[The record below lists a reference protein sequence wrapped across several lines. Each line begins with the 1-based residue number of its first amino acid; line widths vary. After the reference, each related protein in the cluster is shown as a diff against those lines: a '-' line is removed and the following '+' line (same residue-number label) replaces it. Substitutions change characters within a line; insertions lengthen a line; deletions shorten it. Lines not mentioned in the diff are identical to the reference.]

1 MPNEFDTNKNQLDL
15 FSYAESKQN
24 QQDKRQKL
32 ASSGFTATVWTL
44 SGVVL
49 AACSLFEDDEGL
61 GGESVSVLASPVHN
75 ARLYF
80 DINGDGVVDEEDVRI
95 QNEQHPGGFI
105 TNRDGLATGI
115 PLELHGRPYIADL
128 NGARDAITGQ
138 ILEGQYPSLQD
149 EDGNHLVASP
159 ITALIAEAMADQN
172 QPGTVQD
179 VIAAFTPSGVD
190 ATELLEEIRTPIS
203 YFLGGSQ
210 RVIAL
215 SKYLADNQA
224 REIVGRG
231 DTIAEQIAEAQ
242 RIIGE
247 VESGLD
253 PASTDAI
260 VVLNEDTDGAAGVQV
275 QMDIGEHDSYV
286 GIINAF
292 AQDGRQLTYT
302 LVNTDGT
309 EYDTDADGA
318 YTINAR
324 GGISVTDGTVTPT
337 NADMTTFNVVISDGN
352 GNEETVEVTIMVD
365 VDVYELSLEEGR
377 EVGDIDENILG
388 SDADPLIAGIEVD
401 DATVNMPDYFTIR
414 DNALGIFADKFEMME
429 DSINGGWNIK
439 LKDTEYL
446 DYEAIPGGEFE
457 LYVSV
462 RNDATADMGEHSN
475 ILTVTIT
482 VNDDPDDISF
492 SGDTRADLREDDT
505 TPPSTHLIAEGQVQ
519 IANQVDANGV
529 RAQVMLNSDPAQS
542 GVQTLPL
549 THGTFTYNHETNTW
563 TYTVDNTAAA
573 IQALLD
579 GQATTDIVTLTID
592 GGNGITHTQSI
603 VLNVHGA
610 NEDVHFVDAN
620 DARTAAASVGVER
633 GNPVLAGVDIFDG
646 LTLNNAN
653 LADIQVDFAET
664 GGDYNLFT
672 ITDDG
677 LLTFTGTNADVAGFG
692 SSIPLNLEITA
703 PTLTTATLRF
713 ALTVNVINEVDDGRA
728 EYEVTGDV
736 DVGQTLTVS
745 RVQGSDD
752 PDGIVGAVSFQ
763 WFRGD
768 QGTPAFTLL
777 GTGDTY
783 IVTQTDIDSSESI
796 GVFVRYTDGSGVT
809 YTHTDGDPATTI
821 AAFASPVSFTSPA
834 IADRTIN
841 LDEDTTGSTVHFA
854 VRAESEDDAG
864 APVGIANYMLLDAN
878 NAPTTT
884 YRGFTIDTTSGD
896 ITLTGSLDYED
907 TTADG
912 TRIILRVRATDMN
925 SPAETATLTLTVNV
939 GDVNDNAPVFDP
951 NQVTMVAIDET
962 LGNGQSVGLSV
973 SATDADGT
981 TANSTVT
988 YSVTGGTGMGI
999 FDVDSSSGV
1008 ITVLDAS
1015 MIDYESGTT
1024 SYTLIIGAS
1033 DGLDASGTDDPTFTP
1048 DTTTTITINI
1058 SDVNDESPSV
1068 PNPVATGSARITS
1081 AVDNP
1086 SSGPGTGMG
1095 YTVTVSDAD
1104 ADASTLDV
1112 RVTTGDPRFE
1122 FVRQT
1127 GTNTWELYLIAG
1139 QEIAL
1144 SELNNQLSF
1153 EYIVTDSGVGTT
1165 SVTGS
1170 FVLTVVDTPVE
1181 FTSPSVTTIP
1191 LDENNVANL
1200 AVATVTAT
1208 SEDTDGND
1216 VYIQSFTLVND
1227 FGGLFSISTSDLG
1240 TASAEASITIA
1251 SANALDFETTESYT
1265 LRVVATDTEGED
1277 NTLTL
1282 TINVGNEE
1290 EGDASY
1296 EVRLT
1301 DSNGQSVTDL
1311 AIGTIL
1317 TPTVTT
1323 ADPDIIDTNSIRYQW
1338 FIGTNDPA
1346 NYIQGARGQ
1355 AETLT
1360 LQSGDDLT
1368 ATYGVAITYTDGA
1381 DNTETVEALTS
1392 SVSFDANFAR
1402 SGILEETH
1410 SGGTLSYS
1418 ANAEVTTATDTIAVS
1433 ATSVTPGSPTITYD
1447 FASGGNPN
1455 NYFAIGANGAITWAR
1470 ETTFDFETLSEAERT
1485 LEIVVIATEVENSG
1499 STNAGTGDTARVS
1512 IILTI
1517 QNEQEGDGTYIVRGN
1532 VAAGAELTAEVN
1544 DPDGTRSV
1552 TYEWYSIN
1560 PANNA
1565 RTVLGTT
1572 QSITLPEA
1580 PNFDDSLTYHVDIV
1594 HIDNL
1599 GDRHEETLDASA
1611 VQFNIQKT
1619 LTDNTAFPD
1628 SIAENTDSL
1637 PVVVASLDGDT
1648 RTATYTFVGGDTITT
1663 SGVFT
1668 ISQSGSTAGAITVN
1682 APSDINFETAQEFND
1697 GSRGYTLNVRATFA
1711 EDTANNLPEVT
1722 GDVVVTIIV
1731 TDVNEHAP
1739 VFVTNADDNTLSTG
1753 TDEIAEDAANGT
1765 RVGLFRATD
1774 ADGSNNDV
1782 TYSLDDGGLG
1792 VFGIREVTGTNN
1804 WEIYVLDNTRL
1815 DFESATK
1822 SYTIEITATDS
1833 DPDTTTRKSSGAEA
1847 FTINIT
1853 DVNDNDPVLSATP
1866 VWEGTL
1872 DFGVPENTGTNVHLF
1887 TVSATD
1893 ADENPSL
1900 TYEIVSIDG
1909 VALASIANPIFGID
1923 ASDGRVGLAGQLDRE
1938 TKASHEIVIRAV
1950 DEGGRASNEETFT
1963 VTVGDVNDN
1972 KPVLGEPVWASDYG
1986 DNGVPEDA
1994 YTGAPLQIFT
2004 ATATDRDA
2012 NNGFSYEIVSVDGV
2026 TYDSSTSIFSIHAA
2040 SGRVGI
2046 TSALDYE
2053 TAPEIM
2059 DDTNTVIGRGHEIVI
2074 VAIDNS
2080 GTGMRSEPGTITVL
2094 VANRDDGP
2102 AVFEVSPTQ
2111 ANKDI
2116 LEVEVDTADPDG
2128 LDGTYSYQWFTT
2140 TDDGV
2145 TQTDITNENGRRF
2158 DTSGRSD
2165 PAGTVIGVRV
2175 EYTDNAG
2182 TRYTKDGAGDDEV
2195 APFAVNTT
2203 LRFTSSYSIMLDEND
2218 ASPTLPTFALELN
2231 GVAVTGATYTF
2242 ATNGNPGDFF
2252 ALSSAGVL
2260 TLSSTYATSGVDF
2273 EAITD
2278 AQKSF
2283 RLLIMAEATSGE
2295 TAVAPVTVTIN
2306 DVNDIVPVLSQS
2318 GTATPI
2324 AENDPGANTGITF
2337 TVADDDTVNTITYNV
2352 AATTSNTNNDAIAA
2366 LFEVDEASGM
2376 LRLAGNNVLDREH
2389 DALKASGQISLT
2401 ITAHDGVRNSNSETV
2416 TITVNDVN
2424 DFDPVFRN
2432 GAEHTETISE
2442 NLFTAGST
2450 VVVSANPA
2458 RDGDATADNRD
2469 LTYSIVSVSGS
2480 GSGLFN
2486 LTDPK
2491 TGRIVL
2497 TQALD
2502 YETAPLLPGGTTNR
2516 GYVIELLVVDQDGG
2530 QDTQT
2535 LTVVVTDEDDTDPA
2549 FGTLDWGSVGTG
2561 TAGATT
2567 RTIDENTTG
2576 TLLTIPISDVD
2587 TAGGTLA
2594 VRIVSGNSVE
2604 GGEDLFVFAKNTANT
2619 AAELSINPNRVL
2631 NYEDGTT
2638 HTLVLEVSDGTRT
2651 ATQTVTI
2658 NVNNIN
2664 EETPTFTNN
2673 PIVTWET
2680 GFELGIIP
2688 ETTDVSGGRVLVGRV
2703 AISDDDGATNFLGD
2717 RTFAINGAGTKF
2729 EIERNTDTATNGGTL
2744 GEGLIYL
2751 NAALDR
2757 EGVGADDAEYDA
2769 VKITVTDGSL
2779 PAVTSDAFSIF
2790 IDDVNEGDPV
2800 IAVTG
2805 SPASFT
2811 ERTAS
2816 GNEATGVT
2824 FTISDA
2830 DTGSTYTSSEIALSG
2845 DSRFDFV
2852 WDEAMQSGTVVLKDT
2867 ETLDY
2872 ETAADRAIT
2881 LTLTVT
2887 DPLDASVTDTETI
2900 TINVGNAD
2908 DVASELGTL
2917 TWQAGTGSGVTGE
2930 EHIRTINEDQGASP
2944 ILVIP
2949 VSDPDT
2955 ATASLT
2961 PTIQGGSPVDAS
2973 NNPIFSFGILNNQAI
2988 LSVLSSRLD
2997 YETAP
3002 NTYTLV
3008 LEVSDG
3014 TNTPAATQTV
3024 TINVGN
3030 VNEHGPAFG
3039 ADLVDF
3045 ETGFANGIVPENTAE
3060 GTVIGV
3066 VDVSDADGDVLT
3078 VTVLPD
3084 QGATQALADK
3094 FEVVYNMMDD
3104 QYELKL
3110 KTALDLEGA
3119 TPDPSSAFGLR
3130 LRATDGTNS
3139 VDSPAD
3145 TGSLIVIS
3153 IGNVD
3158 DADPVFNDTHI
3169 DWNTAAL
3176 NIRGVDSNT
3185 IAVFEYVVDGTTTSG
3200 APAGRKLADLA
3211 ASDPDT
3217 SGALAYSIDN
3227 GPQIGGVDIFE
3238 IGGANNDELLLK
3250 TALDYEA
3257 AEDLGGGN
3265 RGYTLT
3271 LTVSDGR
3278 MGVNPVSHEVTIR
3291 VLNADEGRAVFAP
3304 LTSDGDVTAPAVG
3317 DELTFTPT
3325 PTTADPD
3332 GNPVA
3337 PNTFTRTW
3345 YRENPDG
3352 SGLDTITNASDTY
3365 TITSADVGKIVGV
3378 IVNYTDGGGTEYL
3391 GTAGVRVK
3399 LADVVASDF
3408 NVTGGTSGMADQ
3420 YDASAVDATGT
3431 LMFGTA
3437 SGMMVNDA
3445 GTYTIVT
3452 DGTYGTAEVVDG
3464 VWTYNVDNTNA
3475 TIKALASGATQ
3486 KDTFTIGVPLT
3497 AAAGGGVQ
3505 NVDVTVTITG
3515 RTDSQVM
3522 GGDGAQVGRAIA
3534 DNSDPNYPG
3543 NPLDRAASTTFDVI
3557 QGGNTKDEI
3566 YSGSGGSL
3574 IFGGYG
3580 SDDIYLGSGADTV
3593 VHRFSSREG
3602 LGYINDGGA
3611 ITINNFQRNKDKL
3624 VLVDAGTK
3632 MEPDPD
3638 DPSQM
3643 IEVPNPITR
3652 ATFLDET
3659 KSGFAPATG
3668 LVQLKPIF
3676 KAVTGELQ
3684 GIVIEIN
3691 GGSKDDGPDGVS
3703 AVRTGVQVTIL
3714 YDQEYEILNTDG
3726 TIADQTNA
3734 DTFLGTDIP
3743 GAHATFGVYDVTETR
3758 LTDYVIL
3765 PNYFG
3770 DTDEFFDVIALDD
3783 LDIDI
3788 L

>member
-1 MPNEFDTNKNQLDL
+1 MLML
-15 FSYAESKQN
+15 M
-24 QQDKRQKL
+24 R
-32 ASSGFTATVWTL
+32 
-44 SGVVL
+44 
-49 AACSLFEDDEGL
+49 
-61 GGESVSVLASPVHN
+61 
-75 ARLYF
+75 
-80 DINGDGVVDEEDVRI
+80 
-95 QNEQHPGGFI
+95 
-105 TNRDGLATGI
+105 
-115 PLELHGRPYIADL
+115 
-128 NGARDAITGQ
+128 
-138 ILEGQYPSLQD
+138 PSL
-149 EDGNHLVASP
+149 
-159 ITALIAEAMADQN
+159 
-172 QPGTVQD
+172 D
-179 VIAAFTPSGVD
+179 VS
-190 ATELLEEIRTPIS
+190 
-203 YFLGGSQ
+203 
-210 RVIAL
+210 
-215 SKYLADNQA
+215 
-224 REIVGRG
+224 
-231 DTIAEQIAEAQ
+231 
-242 RIIGE
+242 
-247 VESGLD
+247 
-253 PASTDAI
+253 
-260 VVLNEDTDGAAGVQV
+260 
-275 QMDIGEHDSYV
+275 
-286 GIINAF
+286 
-292 AQDGRQLTYT
+292 LT
-302 LVNTDGT
+302 
-309 EYDTDADGA
+309 
-318 YTINAR
+318 
-324 GGISVTDGTVTPT
+324 S
-337 NADMTTFNVVISDGN
+337 
-352 GNEETVEVTIMVD
+352 
-365 VDVYELSLEEGR
+365 
-377 EVGDIDENILG
+377 
-388 SDADPLIAGIEVD
+388 
-401 DATVNMPDYFTIR
+401 
-414 DNALGIFADKFEMME
+414 
-429 DSINGGWNIK
+429 
-439 LKDTEYL
+439 
-446 DYEAIPGGEFE
+446 
-457 LYVSV
+457 
-462 RNDATADMGEHSN
+462 
-475 ILTVTIT
+475 
-482 VNDDPDDISF
+482 
-492 SGDTRADLREDDT
+492 
-505 TPPSTHLIAEGQVQ
+505 
-519 IANQVDANGV
+519 
-529 RAQVMLNSDPAQS
+529 
-542 GVQTLPL
+542 
-549 THGTFTYNHETNTW
+549 
-563 TYTVDNTAAA
+563 
-573 IQALLD
+573 
-579 GQATTDIVTLTID
+579 
-592 GGNGITHTQSI
+592 
-603 VLNVHGA
+603 
-610 NEDVHFVDAN
+610 
-620 DARTAAASVGVER
+620 
-633 GNPVLAGVDIFDG
+633 
-646 LTLNNAN
+646 
-653 LADIQVDFAET
+653 
-664 GGDYNLFT
+664 
-672 ITDDG
+672 
-677 LLTFTGTNADVAGFG
+677 
-692 SSIPLNLEITA
+692 
-703 PTLTTATLRF
+703 
-713 ALTVNVINEVDDGRA
+713 
-728 EYEVTGDV
+728 
-736 DVGQTLTVS
+736 
-745 RVQGSDD
+745 
-752 PDGIVGAVSFQ
+752 
-763 WFRGD
+763 
-768 QGTPAFTLL
+768 
-777 GTGDTY
+777 
-783 IVTQTDIDSSESI
+783 
-796 GVFVRYTDGSGVT
+796 
-809 YTHTDGDPATTI
+809 
-821 AAFASPVSFTSPA
+821 
-834 IADRTIN
+834 
-841 LDEDTTGSTVHFA
+841 
-854 VRAESEDDAG
+854 
-864 APVGIANYMLLDAN
+864 
-878 NAPTTT
+878 
-884 YRGFTIDTTSGD
+884 
-896 ITLTGSLDYED
+896 
-907 TTADG
+907 
-912 TRIILRVRATDMN
+912 
-925 SPAETATLTLTVNV
+925 
-939 GDVNDNAPVFDP
+939 
-951 NQVTMVAIDET
+951 
-962 LGNGQSVGLSV
+962 
-973 SATDADGT
+973 
-981 TANSTVT
+981 
-988 YSVTGGTGMGI
+988 
-999 FDVDSSSGV
+999 
-1008 ITVLDAS
+1008 
-1015 MIDYESGTT
+1015 
-1024 SYTLIIGAS
+1024 
-1033 DGLDASGTDDPTFTP
+1033 
-1048 DTTTTITINI
+1048 
-1058 SDVNDESPSV
+1058 
-1068 PNPVATGSARITS
+1068 
-1081 AVDNP
+1081 
-1086 SSGPGTGMG
+1086 
-1095 YTVTVSDAD
+1095 
-1104 ADASTLDV
+1104 
-1112 RVTTGDPRFE
+1112 GDPRFE

-1139 QEIAL
+1139 QAIAPG
-1144 SELNNQLSF
+1144 ELNDQLSF

-1165 SVTGS
+1165 SPTGS

-1240 TASAEASITIA
+1240 TATAEASITIA

-1282 TINVGNEE
+1282 TINVVNVDEPGEATYRIHESSPGVLALDPAAFVDDPDGVARIISHQWWSNVSGTEQAISGANGE
-1290 EGDASY
+1290 TFNIPSGDGDSVVYRVDIEY
-1296 EVRLT
+1296 EDGFGAT
-1301 DSNGQSVTDL
+1301 K
-1311 AIGTIL
+1311 
-1317 TPTVTT
+1317 TVT
-1323 ADPDIIDTNSIRYQW
+1323 
-1338 FIGTNDPA
+1338 
-1346 NYIQGARGQ
+1346 AR
-1355 AETLT
+1355 
-1360 LQSGDDLT
+1360 
-1368 ATYGVAITYTDGA
+1368 
-1381 DNTETVEALTS
+1381 TS
-1392 SVSFDANFAR
+1392 SVSFDAGRGSQEDSVDEGTVTASDLAVIIAASTVTDGNPPITYTITA
-1402 SGILEETH
+1402 GD
-1410 SGGTLSYS
+1410 SGGIFALGTDGNGNTILTLASTTTSLNHESVPNGRY
-1418 ANAEVTTATDTIAVS
+1418 EVQITATED
-1433 ATSVTPGSPTITYD
+1433 PQ
-1447 FASGGNPN
+1447 
-1455 NYFAIGANGAITWAR
+1455 
-1470 ETTFDFETLSEAERT
+1470 
-1485 LEIVVIATEVENSG
+1485 
-1499 STNAGTGDTARVS
+1499 AGTGDTATA
-1512 IILTI
+1512 TI
-1517 QNEQEGDGTYIVRGN
+1517 TVIVNDVEEDDANYIVAGN
-1532 VAAGAELTAEVN
+1532 VQARATLTAQLASAADE
-1544 DPDGTRSV
+1544 DPDGRVGAV
-1552 TYEWYSIN
+1552 TYRWFVRDGADSD
-1560 PANNA
+1560 P
-1565 RTVLGTT
+1565 T
-1572 QSITLPEA
+1572 SITDTNSAITWLTDASSAADANEFTLP
-1580 PNFDDSLTYHVDIV
+1580 STLTPGGVYGVAISYLDGFA
-1594 HIDNL
+1594 DGSTPQ
-1599 GDRHEETLDASA
+1599 GDPTFLVELASA
-1611 VQFNIQKT
+1611 VEFLDADSNVLADST
-1619 LTDNTAFPD
+1619 YRPD
-1628 SIAENTDSL
+1628 PIAENTDSL
-1637 PVVVASLDGDT
+1637 LTVTARLESATFTYAIESGNEDGIFEIGGGTGVNGAISVVSGKVLDFEAAEQHTLTIRVDE
-1648 RTATYTFVGGDTITT
+1648 VGGDAF
-1663 SGVFT
+1663 GF
-1668 ISQSGSTAGAITVN
+1668 ATV
-1682 APSDINFETAQEFND
+1682 
-1697 GSRGYTLNVRATFA
+1697 
-1711 EDTANNLPEVT
+1711 
-1722 GDVVVTIIV
+1722 IIRV
-1731 TDVNEHAP
+1731 SDVNEHAP

-1804 WEIYVLDNTRL
+1804 WEIYVLNNANLDYDPTTTKPTPTR
-1815 DFESATK
+1815 

-1963 VTVGDVNDN
+1963 VTVGDVNEH
-1972 KPVLGEPVWASDYG
+1972 KPVLGEPEWVSDYG

-2012 NNGFSYEIVSVDGV
+2012 TNNGFSYEIVSVDGV
-2026 TYDSSTSIFSIHAA
+2026 TYDSSTSIFAIRA
-2040 SGRVGI
+2040 GRVGI
-2046 TSALDYE
+2046 TSALDYA

-2111 ANKDI
+2111 ANDKI

-2145 TQTDITNENGRRF
+2145 TQVDISGENGRRF
-2158 DTSGRSD
+2158 DTSGRTD
-2165 PAGTVIGVRV
+2165 PAGTVYGVRV

-2203 LRFTSSYSIMLDEND
+2203 LRFTSSYSITLTDGD

-2231 GVAVTGATYTF
+2231 DGTAVTDATYTF
-2242 ATNGNPGDFF
+2242 ATDGNPGDFF

-2260 TLSSTYATSGVDF
+2260 TLSSTYATNGVDF
-2273 EAITD
+2273 DAITD

-2352 AATTSNTNNDAIAA
+2352 AATTSNANNDAIAA

-2416 TITVNDVN
+2416 TVTVTDVN

-2432 GAEHTETISE
+2432 GAEHTETIQE

-2530 QDTQT
+2530 QDTQM

-2561 TAGATT
+2561 TAGATA
-2567 RTIDENTTG
+2567 RTIDENTAG

-2619 AAELSINPNRVL
+2619 EAELSINPNRVL

-2638 HTLVLEVSDGTRT
+2638 YTLVLEVSDGTNT
-2651 ATQTVTI
+2651 PAATQTVTI
-2658 NVNNIN
+2658 NVNNLN
-2664 EETPTFTNN
+2664 DETPAFAD
-2673 PIVTWET
+2673 PVVTWEAGFT
-2680 GFELGIIP
+2680 GGVIP
-2688 ETTDVSGGRVLVGRV
+2688 ESTDGSATRVLVGRV
-2703 AISDDDGATNFLGD
+2703 AINDADNAFLDD

-2729 EIERNTDTATNGGTL
+2729 VIERNADVGTNGGTL

-2852 WDEAMQSGTVVLKDT
+2852 WDEARQSGTVVLKDT
-2867 ETLDY
+2867 ETLDHD
-2872 ETAADRAIT
+2872 AATNPDRAIT

-2917 TWQAGTGSGVTGE
+2917 TWQAGTGSGVAGE
-2930 EHIRTINEDQGASP
+2930 EHIRTIAENQGSAP
-2944 ILVIP
+2944 ILVMS

-3024 TINVGN
+3024 VINVGN

-3039 ADLVDF
+3039 TELVGF
-3045 ETGFANGIVPENTAE
+3045 GTGFANGIIPEDTAE

-3084 QGATQALADK
+3084 TGATQDLADK
-3094 FEVVYNMMDD
+3094 FEVVYNMA
-3104 QYELKL
+3104 QTRYELKI
-3110 KTALDLEGA
+3110 KMGASFNLEGA
-3119 TPDPSSAFGLR
+3119 TPDPSTDFGLR

-3145 TGSLIVIS
+3145 IGSLIVMR

-3169 DWNTAAL
+3169 TWNVGAL
-3176 NIRGVDSNT
+3176 NIRGVDANT

-3291 VLNADEGRAVFAP
+3291 VLNADEGPAIFAP
-3304 LTSDGDVTAPAVG
+3304 LTSSGDVTAPAVG
-3317 DELTFTPT
+3317 DELTFNPT

-3352 SGLDTITNASDTY
+3352 TGLDTITNASDTY

-3378 IVNYTDGGGTEYL
+3378 IVNYIDGGGTEYL
-3391 GTAGVRVK
+3391 GTAGVRVE
-3399 LADVVASDF
+3399 LANVVASDF
-3408 NVTGGTSGMADQ
+3408 SVTGGTSGMADQ

-3437 SGMMVNDA
+3437 SAAKVNDA

-3497 AAAGGGVQ
+3497 AAAGGGFQ

>member
-15 FSYAESKQN
+15 FSYSESKQN

-61 GGESVSVLASPVHN
+61 GGESVSVLASPVQG

-80 DINGDGVVDEEDVRI
+80 DINGDGIVNEEDVRI
-95 QNEQHPGGFI
+95 QNEQYPGGFM
-105 TNRDGLATGI
+105 TDGRGLATGI
-115 PLELHGRPYIADL
+115 PAELHGRPYIALLD
-128 NGARDAITGQ
+128 GAVDSITRQ
-138 ILEGQYPSLQD
+138 ELEGQVSSLED
-149 EDGNHLVASP
+149 EDGNHLIASP
-159 ITALIAEAMADQN
+159 ITDLIADAIADTNLPNDAEAVVAE
-172 QPGTVQD
+172 
-179 VIAAFTPSGVD
+179 FTPSSVD
-190 ATELLEEIRTPIS
+190 AADILAELRNRDS
-203 YFLGGSQ
+203 YLPNTDDYSP
-210 RVIAL
+210 RIVAV

-224 REIVGRG
+224 REVLGRE
-231 DTIAEQIAEAQ
+231 DDLNTQIMEVE
-242 RIIGE
+242 RILGE
-247 VESGLD
+247 VTT
-253 PASTDAI
+253 PDALI
-260 VVLNEDTDGAAGVQV
+260 ILSDDDGDSSDGFGTTFTV
-275 QMDIGEHDSYV
+275 GEHD
-286 GIINAF
+286 
-292 AQDGRQLTYT
+292 TYIG
-302 LVNTDGT
+302 LVNAVSGDNTLTFRFVNANGDEMEVPGYTISPRGVISAVTTQAGQTSPVNDTQNNTNLRVRVSDGT
-309 EYDTDADGA
+309 NAEIVEVIIDANPA
-318 YTINAR
+318 YELVIVQPDA
-324 GGISVTDGTVTPT
+324 P
-337 NADMTTFNVVISDGN
+337 APVVVA
-352 GNEETVEVTIMVD
+352 TVEVEEND
-365 VDVYELSLEEGR
+365 VGADMIAVIQADDTAAQA
-377 EVGDIDENILG
+377 GDF
-388 SDADPLIAGIEVD
+388 V
-401 DATVNMPDYFTIR
+401 IR
-414 DNALGIFADKFEMME
+414 DAFPEDFDSLADKFEIV
-429 DSINGGWNIK
+429 DAPGGSG
-439 LKDTEYL
+439 DTFHLQLRTGEYL
-446 DYEAIPGGEFE
+446 DHEAIPGGTFDLHVSALESGTPSNE
-457 LYVSV
+457 L
-462 RNDATADMGEHSN
+462 
-475 ILTVTIT
+475 TIT
-482 VNDDPDDISF
+482 VMVGNVDDISF
-492 SGDTRADLREDDT
+492 SGTLRADLREDDT

-563 TYTVDNTAAA
+563 TYTVNNELPV
-573 IQALLD
+573 IQALLE
-579 GQATTDIVTLTID
+579 GQATTDIVTLTITD
-592 GGNGITHTQSI
+592 PNNSAIMHTQSI

-620 DARTAAASVGVER
+620 DARTTAASVGVER
-633 GNPVLAGVDIFDG
+633 GNPVLADVDIFAG

-664 GGDYNLFT
+664 GGDYDLFT
-672 ITDDG
+672 ITDAG
-677 LLTFTGTNADVAGFG
+677 LLTFTGTNEDVAGFG

-752 PDGIVGAVSFQ
+752 PDGVVGAVSFQ
-763 WFRGD
+763 WFRGEE
-768 QGTPAFTLL
+768 TAPTLL

-783 IVTQTDIDSSESI
+783 RVTQTDIDSSDSI

-821 AAFASPVSFTSPA
+821 AAFASPVSFTGPA

-841 LDEDTTGSTVHFA
+841 LDEDTSSGSTVHFA

-878 NAPTTT
+878 NMPTTT

-939 GDVNDNAPVFDP
+939 DDVNDNDPVFE
-951 NQVTMVAIDET
+951 QATYTTAIDET
-962 LGNGQSVGLSV
+962 LAPGASVISV
-973 SATDADGT
+973 RATDDDGT
-981 TANSTVT
+981 TANSDVR
-988 YSVTGGTGMGI
+988 YSIISGNTGNVFEINERTGA
-999 FDVDSSSGV
+999 
-1008 ITVLDAS
+1008 ITVAAGADLDF
-1015 MIDYESGTT
+1015 ETT
-1024 SYTLIIGAS
+1024 PSYTLMIGAS
-1033 DGLDASGTDDPTFTP
+1033 DGLNASGTADQTFTAD
-1048 DTTTTITINI
+1048 DTATVTITL
-1058 SDVNDESPSV
+1058 SDVNDEPPMV
-1068 PNPVATGSARITS
+1068 TAPAGTIRTTTGNPANTNTGYSITVTDADAEATNDFRVDSDDRRFIFERDGMTSTWNLVLLAGEAVSLGDFTLGYTATDGANTDSGTVTIS
-1081 AVDNP
+1081 AVD
-1086 SSGPGTGMG
+1086 
-1095 YTVTVSDAD
+1095 
-1104 ADASTLDV
+1104 
-1112 RVTTGDPRFE
+1112 
-1122 FVRQT
+1122 
-1127 GTNTWELYLIAG
+1127 
-1139 QEIAL
+1139 
-1144 SELNNQLSF
+1144 
-1153 EYIVTDSGVGTT
+1153 
-1165 SVTGS
+1165 
-1170 FVLTVVDTPVE
+1170 
-1181 FTSPSVTTIP
+1181 
-1191 LDENNVANL
+1191 
-1200 AVATVTAT
+1200 
-1208 SEDTDGND
+1208 
-1216 VYIQSFTLVND
+1216 
-1227 FGGLFSISTSDLG
+1227 
-1240 TASAEASITIA
+1240 
-1251 SANALDFETTESYT
+1251 
-1265 LRVVATDTEGED
+1265 
-1277 NTLTL
+1277 
-1282 TINVGNEE
+1282 
-1290 EGDASY
+1290 
-1296 EVRLT
+1296 
-1301 DSNGQSVTDL
+1301 
-1311 AIGTIL
+1311 
-1317 TPTVTT
+1317 
-1323 ADPDIIDTNSIRYQW
+1323 
-1338 FIGTNDPA
+1338 
-1346 NYIQGARGQ
+1346 
-1355 AETLT
+1355 
-1360 LQSGDDLT
+1360 
-1368 ATYGVAITYTDGA
+1368 
-1381 DNTETVEALTS
+1381 S
-1392 SVSFDANFAR
+1392 SVSFDAGRGSREAPPITEGTVTASDLEVIIAASTVTAGDPAISYAITAGDPRGIFALSTDGNGNR
-1402 SGILEETH
+1402 IL
-1410 SGGTLSYS
+1410 TLASTTTSLDHESVPNGQYQV
-1418 ANAEVTTATDTIAVS
+1418 EITATEDAVAGTGNTAIA
-1433 ATSVTPGSPTITYD
+1433 TITVIVNDVEEGDANYIVAGNVQAMATLTAQL
-1447 FASGGNPN
+1447 ASAGDEDPDGRV
-1455 NYFAIGANGAITWAR
+1455 GAVTYRWFVRDAADADPTSITDTNSAITWLTDASSAADAN
-1470 ETTFDFETLSEAERT
+1470 EFTLPST
-1485 LEIVVIATEVENSG
+1485 LESGGVYGVAISYLDGFADG
-1499 STNAGTGDTARVS
+1499 STPRGDATFLV
-1512 IILTI
+1512 
-1517 QNEQEGDGTYIVRGN
+1517 
-1532 VAAGAELTAEVN
+1532 EL
-1544 DPDGTRSV
+1544 
-1552 TYEWYSIN
+1552 
-1560 PANNA
+1560 
-1565 RTVLGTT
+1565 
-1572 QSITLPEA
+1572 
-1580 PNFDDSLTYHVDIV
+1580 
-1594 HIDNL
+1594 
-1599 GDRHEETLDASA
+1599 ASA
-1611 VQFNIQKT
+1611 VEFLDADSNV
-1619 LTDNTAFPD
+1619 LTDSTYRPD
-1628 SIAENTDSL
+1628 PIAENTDSL
-1637 PVVVASLDGDT
+1637 PTVTARLE
-1648 RTATYTFVGGDTITT
+1648 TATFTYAITSGNDGGIFEIGGGTGANGAISVVSGMNLDFETAEQHTLTIRVDEVGGDAF
-1663 SGVFT
+1663 GF
-1668 ISQSGSTAGAITVN
+1668 ATV
-1682 APSDINFETAQEFND
+1682 
-1697 GSRGYTLNVRATFA
+1697 
-1711 EDTANNLPEVT
+1711 
-1722 GDVVVTIIV
+1722 IIRV

-1753 TDEIAEDAANGT
+1753 TDEIAEDAANGA

-1972 KPVLGEPVWASDYG
+1972 KPVIGEPVWVSDYG

-1994 YTGAPLQIFT
+1994 YTGQPLQIFT

-2059 DDTNTVIGRGHEIVI
+2059 DDTGTVIGRGHEIVI

-2094 VANRDDGP
+2094 VANADDG
-2102 AVFEVSPTQ
+2102 AAKYEITGTVV
-2111 ANKDI
+2111 ANGM
-2116 LEVEVDTADPDG
+2116 LTARLVGGLDTNEDPDG
-2128 LDGTYSYQWFTT
+2128 VNGSVTFRWFSESA
-2140 TDDGV
+2140 GV
-2145 TQTDITNENGRRF
+2145 RTPLGAASASAEYTLPATI
-2158 DTSGRSD
+2158 
-2165 PAGTVIGVRV
+2165 PAGVVYGVWV

-2182 TRYTKDGAGDDEV
+2182 TVYQYDNSDPDNIIETAIVVRATAVQFTENVYTVSFNEATTKPVQTVGLVTVMASLNTDGNAKVDDYEFLVGGAGGTASSEDQGFTIGTNTGIINFKDSVFDFDNITDKTYTLTVQASFDSGETGIATV
-2195 APFAVNTT
+2195 EITITDANDSVPVLAAVSDTKTATIAEDHQRGADVGDISFTITDADADTT
-2203 LRFTSSYSIMLDEND
+2203 NNFTSSSFTITE
-2218 ASPTLPTFALELN
+2218 
-2231 GVAVTGATYTF
+2231 GTGT
-2242 ATNGNPGDFF
+2242 
-2252 ALSSAGVL
+2252 SA
-2260 TLSSTYATSGVDF
+2260 
-2273 EAITD
+2273 
-2278 AQKSF
+2278 
-2283 RLLIMAEATSGE
+2283 E
-2295 TAVAPVTVTIN
+2295 TAAKFEVVKNGDNWDLKVR
-2306 DVNDIVPVLSQS
+2306 
-2318 GTATPI
+2318 ATDNAGDPI
-2324 AENDPGANTGITF
+2324 A
-2337 TVADDDTVNTITYNV
+2337 
-2352 AATTSNTNNDAIAA
+2352 
-2366 LFEVDEASGM
+2366 
-2376 LRLAGNNVLDREH
+2376 LDRET
-2389 DALKASGQISLT
+2389 DGILATGVINLDIKVNDGRPTAGDSNVISVE
-2401 ITAHDGVRNSNSETV
+2401 ITV
-2416 TITVNDVN
+2416 TDVN
-2424 DFDPVFRN
+2424 DFGPVFRN

-2442 NLFTAGST
+2442 EMAVGTT
-2450 VVVSANPA
+2450 VVSTNPA
-2458 RDGDATADNRD
+2458 RDGDATAANRD

-2480 GSGLFN
+2480 GAGFFKLDDDQTAN
-2486 LTDPK
+2486 P
-2491 TGRIVL
+2491 GRIVL
-2497 TQALD
+2497 AQKLD
-2502 YETAPLLPGGTTNR
+2502 YETAPLLPGGTTDR
-2516 GYVIELLVVDQDGG
+2516 GYVLTLRVEDQGG
-2530 QDTQT
+2530 LQDTQM
-2535 LTVVVTDEDDTDPA
+2535 LTVVVTDEDDTDPE
-2549 FGTLDWGSVGTG
+2549 FGTLDWGGVGTG
-2561 TAGATT
+2561 TAGATA
-2567 RTIDENTTG
+2567 RTIDENTAG

-2619 AAELSINPNRVL
+2619 EAELSINPNRVL

-2651 ATQTVTI
+2651 ATETVTI
-2658 NVNNIN
+2658 TVNNIN
-2664 EETPTFTNN
+2664 EETPTFTND

-2688 ETTDVSGGRVLVGRV
+2688 EDTDVSGGRVLVGRV
-2703 AISDDDGATNFLGD
+2703 AINDADNAFLDD

-2729 EIERNTDTATNGGTL
+2729 VIERNADVGTNGGTL

-2852 WDEAMQSGTVVLKDT
+2852 WDEARQSGTVVLKDT
-2867 ETLDY
+2867 ETLDHD
-2872 ETAADRAIT
+2872 AATNPDRAIT

-2917 TWQAGTGSGVTGE
+2917 TWQAGTGSGVAGE
-2930 EHIRTINEDQGASP
+2930 EHIRTIAENQGSAP
-2944 ILVIP
+2944 ILVMS

-3024 TINVGN
+3024 VINVGN

-3039 ADLVDF
+3039 TELVGF
-3045 ETGFANGIVPENTAE
+3045 GTGFANGIIPEDTAE

-3084 QGATQALADK
+3084 TGATQDLADK
-3094 FEVVYNMMDD
+3094 FEVVYNMA
-3104 QYELKL
+3104 QTRYELKI
-3110 KTALDLEGA
+3110 KMGASFNLEGA
-3119 TPDPSSAFGLR
+3119 TPDPSTDFGLR

-3145 TGSLIVIS
+3145 IGSLIVMR

-3169 DWNTAAL
+3169 TWNVGAL
-3176 NIRGVDSNT
+3176 NIRGVDANT

-3291 VLNADEGRAVFAP
+3291 VLNADEGPAIFAP
-3304 LTSDGDVTAPAVG
+3304 LTSSGDVTAPAVG
-3317 DELTFTPT
+3317 DELTFNPT

-3352 SGLDTITNASDTY
+3352 TGLDTITNASDTY

-3378 IVNYTDGGGTEYL
+3378 IVNYIDGGGTEYL
-3391 GTAGVRVK
+3391 GTAGVRVE
-3399 LADVVASDF
+3399 LANVVASDF
-3408 NVTGGTSGMADQ
+3408 TADAASLRGEVHQYDLAEASGTFTYDDMASTETKAKITAADTVTYAIKTGGES
-3420 YDASAVDATGT
+3420 VH
-3431 LMFGTA
+3431 GTA
-3437 SGMMVNDA
+3437 AIDSSGAWTFDVNNAHADVLALDA
-3445 GTYTIVT
+3445 GDADTTNDSLTTKFTVQVSVTT
-3452 DGTYGTAEVVDG
+3452 DGVIE
-3464 VWTYNVDNTNA
+3464 
-3475 TIKALASGATQ
+3475 
-3486 KDTFTIGVPLT
+3486 TFD
-3497 AAAGGGVQ
+3497 Q
-3505 NVDVTVTITG
+3505 DVTVTINAATKVSGTDAGDTINRSAATG
-3515 RTDSQVM
+3515 
-3522 GGDGAQVGRAIA
+3522 
-3534 DNSDPNYPG
+3534 YE
-3543 NPLDRAASTTFDVI
+3543 FI
-3557 QGGNTKDEI
+3557 QGGDLNDIITVGDH
-3566 YSGSGGSL
+3566 GSVVV
-3574 IFGGYG
+3574 GGYG
-3580 SDDIYLGSGADTV
+3580 KDQIMLGDGVDTV
-3593 VHRFSSREG
+3593 VHRFASLSTGGWRQD
-3602 LGYINDGGA
+3602 DGA
-3611 ITINNFQRNKDKL
+3611 TIVRNFERGVDKL
-3624 VLVDAGTK
+3624 FLVDVDSASPVTL
-3632 MEPDPD
+3632 
-3638 DPSQM
+3638 
-3643 IEVPNPITR
+3643 
-3652 ATFLDET
+3652 ATFLDAT
-3659 KSGFAPATG
+3659 KSGAATSAIEG
-3668 LVQLKPIF
+3668 QMLITLQIENNTELV
-3676 KAVTGELQ
+3676 
-3684 GIVIEIN
+3684 GITFEIT
-3691 GGSKDDGPDGVS
+3691 SSVRLDGPGGDSTDPAG
-3703 AVRTGVQVTIL
+3703 TEMTI
-3714 YDQEYEILNTDG
+3714 YFSEMID
-3726 TIADQTNA
+3726 
-3734 DTFLGTDIP
+3734 
-3743 GAHATFGVYDVTETR
+3743 
-3758 LTDYVIL
+3758 LT
-3765 PNYFG
+3765 
-3770 DTDEFFDVIALDD
+3770 DTDELAKFLGVGEADAGGAQGGYYDNAGGFTDFRTVPTFFSDTARQEVADTGSSDTFDVIALAD
-3783 LDIDI
+3783 LDFTI

>member
-24 QQDKRQKL
+24 QQDKRQNL

-61 GGESVSVLASPVHN
+61 GGGSVSVNASPVRD

-80 DINGDGVVDEEDVRI
+80 DIDGDGDVDEEDVRI
-95 QNEQHPGGFI
+95 QNEQYPNGF
-105 TNRDGLATGI
+105 TTGADGRATGI
-115 PLELHGRPYIADL
+115 PIELLGRPYIADL
-128 NGARDAITGQ
+128 NGATDAATEHP
-138 ILEGQYPSLQD
+138 LEGQYHSLQD
-149 EDGNHLVASP
+149 EDGNHLIASP
-159 ITALIAEAMADQN
+159 ITDLINERATG
-172 QPGTVQD
+172 GTSVND
-179 VIAAFTPSGVD
+179 VVG
-190 ATELLEEIRTPIS
+190 ELLTQGANTPADAEVKAFLEELGTTTS
-203 YFLGGSQ
+203 YFPGGSQ

-215 SKYLADNQA
+215 SKYLAHNQI
-224 REIVGRG
+224 REVVGRE
-231 DTIAEQIAEAQ
+231 DTTAEQIAESQ
-242 RIIGE
+242 RIIGA
-247 VESGLD
+247 VESGLGG
-253 PASTDAI
+253 SDAI
-260 VVLNEDTDGAAGVQV
+260 VVLNEDTDTTTPDVV
-275 QMDIGEHDSYV
+275 EVEITIGEHDSYV

-292 AQDGRQLTYT
+292 AQDGSPLTYT
-302 LVNTDGT
+302 LTNQDGT
-309 EYDTDADGA
+309 ATDA
-318 YTINAR
+318 YTIDDR
-324 GGISVTDGTVTPT
+324 GGIRVADDSVTPT
-337 NADMTTFNVVISDGN
+337 NMNGTFRVRIEHSSGDPSAIR
-352 GNEETVEVTIMVD
+352 TVEVTIIVD
-365 VDVYELSLEEGR
+365 TTVHELTLPTVDGVPVDMGSVE
-377 EVGDIDENILG
+377 ENILG
-388 SDADPLIAGIEVD
+388 SDADPLITGIGIDVSTGVTAADFE
-401 DATVNMPDYFTIR
+401 IR
-414 DNALGIFADKFEMME
+414 DNALGVFADKFQIEQ
-429 DSINGGWNIK
+429 NGADPTEWNLV
-439 LKDTEYL
+439 LKDGEWL
-446 DYEAIPGGEFE
+446 DYEAIPRPDNGEIE
-457 LYVSV
+457 LDISV
-462 RNDATADMGEHSN
+462 ANTNGDHSN
-475 ILTVTIT
+475 TLTVTIM
-482 VNDDPDDISF
+482 VGNVDDISF
-492 SGDTRADLREDDT
+492 SGTLRANLREDVDVQANDE
-505 TPPSTHLIAEGQVQ
+505 LIAEGEVT
-519 IANQVDANGV
+519 IANNLDANGNPLPV
-529 RAQVMLNSDPAQS
+529 VLSSTLSSGPATFTGDAA
-542 GVQTLPL
+542 GVEMTQLDY
-549 THGTFTYNHETNTW
+549 GTFTYNHATNAW
-563 TYTVDNTAAA
+563 SYVVNNDLAAV
-573 IQALLD
+573 QALKTGETL
-579 GQATTDIVTLTID
+579 TEIVTLTID
-592 GGNGITHTQSI
+592 DPDSTITHTRSI
-603 VLNVHGA
+603 TLNILGE
-610 NEDVHFVDAN
+610 NEDVHYVDTITRNRVDGSDVSIEIGDPAI
-620 DARTAAASVGVER
+620 DGMLDL
-633 GNPVLAGVDIFDG
+633 GNVFDG
-646 LTLNNAN
+646 LTVQNQ
-653 LADIQVDFAET
+653 LAGSTPPTVTFAET
-664 GGDYNLFT
+664 DNADVLARQNLFT
-672 ITDDG
+672 LTSDGALVFVGNDDDVANLLGQGIALDLVISAPDDTNEPIPFRLSINVVNEDDDG
-677 LLTFTGTNADVAGFG
+677 PAAYEIMGEVRENVAL
-692 SSIPLNLEITA
+692 SVMRI
-703 PTLTTATLRF
+703 
-713 ALTVNVINEVDDGRA
+713 
-728 EYEVTGDV
+728 
-736 DVGQTLTVS
+736 
-745 RVQGSDD
+745 SDD
-752 PDGIVGAVSFQ
+752 PDTLRGTETYQ
-763 WFRGD
+763 WFLGD
-768 QGTPAFTLL
+768 ESNPVALL
-777 GTGDTY
+777 GTGPTY
-783 IVTQTDIDSSESI
+783 TVTAADLASGETI
-796 GVFVRYTDGSGVT
+796 GVAVSYTDGSGTT
-809 YTHTDGDPATTI
+809 YDGVGGNPNPI
-821 AAFASPVSFTSPA
+821 YAFASPVSFTSPA
-834 IADRTIN
+834 PGADRRID
-841 LDEDTTGSTVHFA
+841 LDEDTPANSTAHFTVQA
-854 VRAESEDDAG
+854 TSEDDAG
-864 APVGIANYMLLDAN
+864 APVGIASYELLDEN
-878 NAPTTT
+878 RDVVSE
-884 YRGFTIDTTSGD
+884 YKGFTINSSTGV
-896 ITLTGSLDYED
+896 ITLTGSLDYEMD
-907 TTADG
+907 DVIT
-912 TRIILRVRATDMN
+912 LRVRATDEN

-939 GDVNDNAPVFDP
+939 DDVNDNAPVFAQSLYTAD
-951 NQVTMVAIDET
+951 IDET
-962 LGNGQSVGLSV
+962 LGNGAEVARV
-973 SATDADGT
+973 SASDADGT
-981 TANSTVT
+981 TANNTVT
-988 YSVTGGTGMGI
+988 YSINSGNTGNV
-999 FDVDSSSGV
+999 FDIDDNGV
-1008 ITVLDAS
+1008 ITVLD
-1015 MIDYESGTT
+1015 
-1024 SYTLIIGAS
+1024 
-1033 DGLDASGTDDPTFTP
+1033 
-1048 DTTTTITINI
+1048 
-1058 SDVNDESPSV
+1058 
-1068 PNPVATGSARITS
+1068 
-1081 AVDNP
+1081 
-1086 SSGPGTGMG
+1086 
-1095 YTVTVSDAD
+1095 
-1104 ADASTLDV
+1104 
-1112 RVTTGDPRFE
+1112 
-1122 FVRQT
+1122 
-1127 GTNTWELYLIAG
+1127 
-1139 QEIAL
+1139 
-1144 SELNNQLSF
+1144 
-1153 EYIVTDSGVGTT
+1153 
-1165 SVTGS
+1165 
-1170 FVLTVVDTPVE
+1170 
-1181 FTSPSVTTIP
+1181 
-1191 LDENNVANL
+1191 
-1200 AVATVTAT
+1200 
-1208 SEDTDGND
+1208 
-1216 VYIQSFTLVND
+1216 
-1227 FGGLFSISTSDLG
+1227 
-1240 TASAEASITIA
+1240 
-1251 SANALDFETTESYT
+1251 ANALDFETTETYT
-1265 LRVVATDTEGED
+1265 LIIMASDSVAGTNDATTNVVITVNDVNDIVPTYMVTAGENSASVRGTEAGGNSADVGTGYRITITDADTT
-1277 NTLTL
+1277 NTFRGNFDVSDRRFDFVETSAGSGVWELTLLANEAVALSETALTL
-1282 TINVGNEE
+1282 TYQVHDGTNTAAG
-1290 EGDASY
+1290 G
-1296 EVRLT
+1296 R
-1301 DSNGQSVTDL
+1301 GSVTVAVVDS
-1311 AIGTIL
+1311 
-1317 TPTVTT
+1317 TVTYT
-1323 ADPDIIDTNSIRYQW
+1323 ATQNAPLEIAEADNIDTTTL
-1338 FIGTNDPA
+1338 GTGGVLA
-1346 NYIQGARGQ
+1346 QVT
-1355 AETLT
+1355 AESSESQT
-1360 LQSGDDLT
+1360 
-1368 ATYGVAITYTDGA
+1368 ITYT
-1381 DNTETVEALTS
+1381 LTS
-1392 SVSFDANFAR
+1392 
-1402 SGILEETH
+1402 
-1410 SGGTLSYS
+1410 
-1418 ANAEVTTATDTIAVS
+1418 ATDNNGSDVSSLFVVDSDDGEVRFANSTMNLDYEAVS
-1433 ATSVTPGSPTITYD
+1433 EYSLVITASARQSATTMETDDVPTT
-1447 FASGGNPN
+1447 
-1455 NYFAIGANGAITWAR
+1455 
-1470 ETTFDFETLSEAERT
+1470 
-1485 LEIVVIATEVENSG
+1485 VII
-1499 STNAGTGDTARVS
+1499 RV
-1512 IILTI
+1512 I
-1517 QNEQEGDGTYIVRGN
+1517 NEQEGDGTYIVEGN
-1532 VAAGAELTAEVN
+1532 VAAGATLRAVVT

-1552 TYEWYSIN
+1552 TYEWYSLDSSGADRQVI
-1560 PANNA
+1560 AA
-1565 RTVLGTT
+1565 T
-1572 QSITLPEA
+1572 QSIRLPGA
-1580 PNFDDSLTYHVDIV
+1580 ADFDDTRTYHVTIT
-1594 HIDNL
+1594 HTDNL
-1599 GDRHEETLDASA
+1599 GHTPGPMTLQASA
-1611 VQFNIQKT
+1611 VVFDIQK
-1619 LTDNTAFPD
+1619 TDNTAFPS

-1637 PVVVASLDGDT
+1637 PVVVATLDGDT
-1648 RTATYTFVGGDTITT
+1648 RSPTYTFVGGDTITT

-1731 TDVNEHAP
+1731 TDENDNAP
-1739 VFVTNADDNTLSTG
+1739 IFTPGQTVTA
-1753 TDEIAEDAANGT
+1753 EIPES
-1765 RVGLFRATD
+1765 RTD
-1774 ADGSNNDV
+1774 ADGTILTITASDLDGSDENKDLTYSIVSGNTGNAFIIDPSSGEIRVADGVDLNYDV
-1782 TYSLDDGGLG
+1782 TTADPTPTRSYTLMIGVTDGLDD
-1792 VFGIREVTGTNN
+1792 TG
-1804 WEIYVLDNTRL
+1804 
-1815 DFESATK
+1815 
-1822 SYTIEITATDS
+1822 ATD
-1833 DPDTTTRKSSGAEA
+1833 TTADAMLEV
-1847 FTINIT
+1847 TINIT
-1853 DVNDNDPVLSATP
+1853 DVNDNDPVLGAP
-1866 VWEGTL
+1866 VWRSTYETS
-1872 DFGVPENTGTNVHLF
+1872 VPEDTGSGVHLF
-1887 TVSATD
+1887 TVTATD
-1893 ADENPSL
+1893 ADTATTPPPTL
-1900 TYEIVSIDG
+1900 TYRIVTIDD
-1909 VALASIANPIFGID
+1909 VAYDSATAIFGING
-1923 ASDGRVGLAGQLDRE
+1923 SNGEVGIALDNALDRE
-1938 TKASHEIVIRAV
+1938 TKASHKIVIEAF
-1950 DEGGRASNEETFT
+1950 DEGVRTSNQQTVI
-1963 VTVGDVNDN
+1963 VTVGDVNEH
-1972 KPVLGEPVWASDYG
+1972 KPVLGEPEWVSDYG

-2012 NNGFSYEIVSVDGV
+2012 TNNGFSYEIVSVDGV
-2026 TYDSSTSIFSIHAA
+2026 TYDSSTSIFAIRA
-2040 SGRVGI
+2040 GRVGI
-2046 TSALDYE
+2046 TSALDYA

-2128 LDGTYSYQWFTT
+2128 LNGTYSYQWFTT

-2145 TQTDITNENGRRF
+2145 TQTDITGENGRRF
-2158 DTSGRSD
+2158 DTSGRTD
-2165 PAGTVIGVRV
+2165 PTGTVYGVRV

-2218 ASPTLPTFALELN
+2218 ASPTLPTFELELN
-2231 GVAVTGATYTF
+2231 GVTVTGATYTF
-2242 ATNGNPGDFF
+2242 ATDGNPGDFF

-2306 DVNDIVPVLSQS
+2306 DANDIVPVLSQS

-2352 AATTSNTNNDAIAA
+2352 AATTSNANNDAIAA

-2535 LTVVVTDEDDTDPA
+2535 LTVVVTDEDDTDPE
-2549 FGTLDWGSVGTG
+2549 FGTLDWGGVGTG
-2561 TAGATT
+2561 TAGATA
-2567 RTIDENTTG
+2567 RTIDENTAG

-2619 AAELSINPNRVL
+2619 EAELSINPNRVL

-2651 ATQTVTI
+2651 ATETVTI
-2658 NVNNIN
+2658 TVNNIN
-2664 EETPTFTNN
+2664 EETPTFTND
-2673 PIVTWET
+2673 PIVTWVD
-2680 GFELGIIP
+2680 GFKFGIIP
-2688 ETTDVSGGRVLVGRV
+2688 EDTDVSGGRVLVGRV
-2703 AISDDDGATNFLGD
+2703 AISDDDGATNFLD
-2717 RTFAINGAGTKF
+2717 ERVITIAGAGTKF
-2729 EIERNTDTATNGGTL
+2729 EIERNADVGTNGGTL

-2790 IDDVNEGDPV
+2790 IDDINEGDPV
-2800 IAVTG
+2800 IAVSG

-2824 FTISDA
+2824 FTITDA

-2867 ETLDY
+2867 ETLDHD
-2872 ETAADRAIT
+2872 AATNPDRAIT

-2908 DVASELGTL
+2908 DVASEFADFDVSY
-2917 TWQAGTGSGVTGE
+2917 WQTGTGSGVTGE

-2944 ILVIP
+2944 ILAIP

-2955 ATASLT
+2955 TTLTAS
-2961 PTIQGGSPVDAS
+2961 IQGGSPMNSAGD
-2973 NNPIFSFGILNNQAI
+2973 PIFSFGILNNQAV

-3024 TINVGN
+3024 VINVGN
-3030 VNEHGPAFG
+3030 VNEHDPAFG
-3039 ADLVDF
+3039 AELVDF
-3045 ETGFANGIVPENTAE
+3045 GTGFSNGIIPEDTAE

-3094 FEVVYNMMDD
+3094 FEVVYNMMDM

-3139 VDSPAD
+3139 VESPAD

-3169 DWNTAAL
+3169 TWNVGAL

-3304 LTSDGDVTAPAVG
+3304 LTSSGDVTAPAVG

-3352 SGLDTITNASDTY
+3352 TGLDTITNASDTY

-3378 IVNYTDGGGTEYL
+3378 IVNYIDGGGTEYL
-3391 GTAGVRVK
+3391 GTAGVRVE
-3399 LADVVASDF
+3399 LADVVVSDF
-3408 NVTGGTSGMADQ
+3408 TADAASLRGEVHQYDLAEASGTFTYDDMASTETKAKITAADTVTYAIKTGGES
-3420 YDASAVDATGT
+3420 VH
-3431 LMFGTA
+3431 GTA
-3437 SGMMVNDA
+3437 AIDS
-3445 GTYTIVT
+3445 
-3452 DGTYGTAEVVDG
+3452 
-3464 VWTYNVDNTNA
+3464 
-3475 TIKALASGATQ
+3475 SGAWTFDVNNAHADVLALNAGDA
-3486 KDTFTIGVPLT
+3486 DTTNDSLDTKFTVQVSVT
-3497 AAAGGGVQ
+3497 TGGVTETFDQ
-3505 NVDVTVTITG
+3505 DVTVTINAATKISGTDAGDTINRSAATG
-3515 RTDSQVM
+3515 
-3522 GGDGAQVGRAIA
+3522 
-3534 DNSDPNYPG
+3534 YE
-3543 NPLDRAASTTFDVI
+3543 FI
-3557 QGGNTKDEI
+3557 QGGDLNDIITVGDH
-3566 YSGSGGSL
+3566 GSVVV
-3574 IFGGYG
+3574 GGYG
-3580 SDDIYLGSGADTV
+3580 KDQIMLGDGVDTV
-3593 VHRFSSREG
+3593 VHRFASLSTGGWRQD
-3602 LGYINDGGA
+3602 DGA
-3611 ITINNFQRNKDKL
+3611 TIVRNFERGVDKL
-3624 VLVDAGTK
+3624 FLVDVDSASPVTL
-3632 MEPDPD
+3632 
-3638 DPSQM
+3638 
-3643 IEVPNPITR
+3643 
-3652 ATFLDET
+3652 ATFLDAT
-3659 KSGFAPATG
+3659 KSGAATSAIEG
-3668 LVQLKPIF
+3668 QMLITLQIENNTELV
-3676 KAVTGELQ
+3676 
-3684 GIVIEIN
+3684 GITFEIT
-3691 GGSKDDGPDGVS
+3691 SSVRLDGPGGDSTDPAG
-3703 AVRTGVQVTIL
+3703 TEMTI
-3714 YDQEYEILNTDG
+3714 YFSEMID
-3726 TIADQTNA
+3726 
-3734 DTFLGTDIP
+3734 
-3743 GAHATFGVYDVTETR
+3743 
-3758 LTDYVIL
+3758 LT
-3765 PNYFG
+3765 
-3770 DTDEFFDVIALDD
+3770 DTDELAKFLGVGEADAGGAQGGYYDNAGGFTDFRTVPTFFSDTARQEVADTGSSDTFDVIALAD
-3783 LDIDI
+3783 LDFTI

>member
-24 QQDKRQKL
+24 QQDKRQNL

-61 GGESVSVLASPVHN
+61 GGGSVSVNASPVRD

-80 DINGDGVVDEEDVRI
+80 DIDGDGDVDENDVRI
-95 QNEQHPGGFI
+95 QNEQYPGGF
-105 TNRDGLATGI
+105 TTDADGRATGI
-115 PLELHGRPYIADL
+115 PIELLGRPYIADL
-128 NGARDAITGQ
+128 NGAVDDATEHP
-138 ILEGQYPSLQD
+138 LEGQYHSLQD
-149 EDGNHLVASP
+149 EDGNHLIASP

-172 QPGTVQD
+172 QPDTVQN
-179 VIAAFTPSGVD
+179 VVAAFTPSGVD
-190 ATELLEEIRTPIS
+190 ATELLEELRSRDS
-203 YFLGGSQ
+203 YLPGTESSE

-215 SKYLADNQA
+215 SKYLADNKA
-224 REIVGRG
+224 REVVGRE
-231 DTIAEQIAEAQ
+231 DTIAEQIAESQ
-242 RIIGE
+242 RIIE
-247 VESGLD
+247 AVEAGLA

-260 VVLNEDTDGAAGVQV
+260 VILNVDTDGATPGVQLATIT
-275 QMDIGEHDSYV
+275 IGEHDSYV

-292 AQDGRQLTYT
+292 AQDGSALSYT
-302 LVNTDGT
+302 LTNRDGT
-309 EYDTDADGA
+309 ATDA
-318 YTINAR
+318 YTIDDR
-324 GGISVTDGTVTPT
+324 GGIRVADDSETPT
-337 NADMTTFNVVISDGN
+337 NMGGTFRVRIEHSSGDPSAIR
-352 GNEETVEVTIMVD
+352 TVEVTIMVD
-365 VDVYELSLEEGR
+365 TTVHELTLPTTDGVLVDMGSVEEN
-377 EVGDIDENILG
+377 VLG
-388 SDADPLIAGIEVD
+388 SDADPLIAGIEVAPGTPG
-401 DATVNMPDYFTIR
+401 ATVTAADFAIR
-414 DNALGIFADKFEMME
+414 DGFLDVFASKFEMVQDTVTPTE
-429 DSINGGWNIK
+429 WNLQ
-439 LKDTEYL
+439 LKDGSAQGEMDEYL
-446 DYEAIPGGEFE
+446 DYEAIPGGEIE

-462 RNDATADMGEHSN
+462 ANADGDHSN
-475 ILTVTIT
+475 ILTIT
-482 VNDDPDDISF
+482 VVVGDDPTDISF
-492 SGDTRADLREDDT
+492 SGTLRADLREDDT
-505 TPPSTHLIAEGQVQ
+505 TPPSTHLIAEGQVT
-519 IANQVDANGV
+519 IENHAGET
-529 RAQVMLNSDPAQS
+529 VMVTGGTEDPAS
-542 GVQTLPL
+542 DATQTILDL
-549 THGTFTYNHETNTW
+549 THGTFTYNHETNAW
-563 TYTVDNTAAA
+563 TYTVDNSAANV
-573 IQALLD
+573 QALF
-579 GQATTDIVTLTID
+579 GNEAGTDIVTLAID
-592 GGNGITHTQSI
+592 GGNGITHTRNI
-603 VLNVHGA
+603 VLNVHGE
-610 NEDVHFVDAN
+610 NEDVHYVDTITRNRVDGSDVSIEIGDPAI
-620 DARTAAASVGVER
+620 DGMLDL
-633 GNPVLAGVDIFDG
+633 GNVFDG
-646 LTLNNAN
+646 LMVQNQLPGSATPTVA
-653 LADIQVDFAET
+653 FAET
-664 GGDYNLFT
+664 ENAEVLARQNLFT
-672 ITDDG
+672 LTSDGALVFVGNDDDVANLPRQGIALDLVISAPDDTNEPIPFRLSINVVNEDDDG
-677 LLTFTGTNADVAGFG
+677 DAAYEIMG
-692 SSIPLNLEITA
+692 SVELNGE
-703 PTLTTATLRF
+703 LRVER
-713 ALTVNVINEVDDGRA
+713 TMP
-728 EYEVTGDV
+728 
-736 DVGQTLTVS
+736 
-745 RVQGSDD
+745 D
-752 PDGIVGAVSFQ
+752 PDGIPGTESYQ

-768 QGTPAFTLL
+768 ENNNPTLL
-777 GTGDTY
+777 GNGPTYTVTAADLASGDT
-783 IVTQTDIDSSESI
+783 I
-796 GVFVRYTDGSGVT
+796 GVIVEYTDGSNTGERIV
-809 YTHTDGDPATTI
+809 
-821 AAFASPVSFTSPA
+821 AFASPVSIPRPAAADLLIDEGDASWSVSFTA
-834 IADRTIN
+834 T
-841 LDEDTTGSTVHFA
+841 
-854 VRAESEDDAG
+854 SEDASGVTSD
-864 APVGIANYMLLDAN
+864 IASYEFVLDGGGTS
-878 NAPTTT
+878 TTHPD
-884 YRGFTIDTTSGD
+884 GFTISQTGQMATIRITSG
-896 ITLTGSLDYED
+896 
-907 TTADG
+907 TTFDFDAQNAQN
-912 TRIILRVRATDMN
+912 TYNLRVRATD
-925 SPAETATLTLTVNV
+925 SRTPDAESATRTLTININ
-939 GDVNDNAPVFDP
+939 DVNDNAPVFDP
-951 NQVTMVAIDET
+951 NQVTTVAIDET

-1068 PNPVATGSARITS
+1068 MNHADTGTARITALVDNPVAGNG
-1081 AVDNP
+1081 V
-1086 SSGPGTGMG
+1086 GTG
-1095 YTVTVSDAD
+1095 YTVVVSDAD
-1104 ADASTLDV
+1104 ADGSTLDV
-1112 RVTTGDPRFE
+1112 SVTSGDPRFE
-1122 FVRQT
+1122 FVRIS
-1127 GTNTWELYLIAG
+1127 GGNTWELYLIAG
-1139 QEIAL
+1139 REIAQ
-1144 SELNNQLSF
+1144 SELNDQLTF
-1153 EYIVTDSGVGTT
+1153 EYTVTDNGVGTT
-1165 SVTGS
+1165 
-1170 FVLTVVDTPVE
+1170 PV
-1181 FTSPSVTTIP
+1181 I
-1191 LDENNVANL
+1191 
-1200 AVATVTAT
+1200 
-1208 SEDTDGND
+1208 
-1216 VYIQSFTLVND
+1216 
-1227 FGGLFSISTSDLG
+1227 
-1240 TASAEASITIA
+1240 
-1251 SANALDFETTESYT
+1251 
-1265 LRVVATDTEGED
+1265 
-1277 NTLTL
+1277 NTF
-1282 TINVGNEE
+1282 TINVL
-1290 EGDASY
+1290 D
-1296 EVRLT
+1296 
-1301 DSNGQSVTDL
+1301 
-1311 AIGTIL
+1311 
-1317 TPTVTT
+1317 
-1323 ADPDIIDTNSIRYQW
+1323 
-1338 FIGTNDPA
+1338 
-1346 NYIQGARGQ
+1346 
-1355 AETLT
+1355 
-1360 LQSGDDLT
+1360 
-1368 ATYGVAITYTDGA
+1368 
-1381 DNTETVEALTS
+1381 S
-1392 SVSFDANFAR
+1392 SVSFDAGMGTRVISQAEYENGAAVTLNAGETIATVAASSVTPSATVSYAITGGADRALFTIADSS
-1402 SGILEETH
+1402 SGVI
-1410 SGGTLSYS
+1410 TLAGPLSPDYEMKDSYQV
-1418 ANAEVTTATDTIAVS
+1418 EITATDSI
-1433 ATSVTPGSPTITYD
+1433 TS
-1447 FASGGNPN
+1447 
-1455 NYFAIGANGAITWAR
+1455 
-1470 ETTFDFETLSEAERT
+1470 
-1485 LEIVVIATEVENSG
+1485 
-1499 STNAGTGDTARVS
+1499 DTAIAR
-1512 IILTI
+1512 ITI
-1517 QNEQEGDGTYIVRGN
+1517 DITNNQEGDGTYIIEGN
-1532 VAAGAELTAEVN
+1532 VAAGATLRAVVT
-1544 DPDGTRSV
+1544 DPDGTDNIN
-1552 TYEWYSIN
+1552 YIWYSLDSSGGD
-1560 PANNA
+1560 
-1565 RTVLGTT
+1565 RQELGTT
-1572 QSITLPEA
+1572 QSITLPTA
-1580 PNFDDSLTYHVDIV
+1580 ANNFDATRTYHVTIT
-1594 HIDNL
+1594 HIDSL
-1599 GDRHEETLDASA
+1599 SDAHTETLQASA
-1611 VQFNIQKT
+1611 VVFEFQDASSN
-1619 LTDNTAFPD
+1619 AFPD

-1637 PVVVASLDGDT
+1637 PVVVATLDGDT

-1753 TDEIAEDAANGT
+1753 TEEIAEDAANGT

-1804 WEIYVLDNTRL
+1804 WEIYVLNNANLDYDPTTTKPTPTR
-1815 DFESATK
+1815 

-1963 VTVGDVNDN
+1963 VTVGDVNEH
-1972 KPVLGEPVWASDYG
+1972 KPVLGEPEWVSDYG

-2012 NNGFSYEIVSVDGV
+2012 TNNGFSYEIVSVDGV
-2026 TYDSSTSIFSIHAA
+2026 TYDSSTSIFAIRA
-2040 SGRVGI
+2040 GRVGI
-2046 TSALDYE
+2046 TSALDYA
-2053 TAPEIM
+2053 TAPKIM

-2145 TQTDITNENGRRF
+2145 TQVDITGENGRRF
-2158 DTSGRSD
+2158 DTSGRTD
-2165 PAGTVIGVRV
+2165 PTGTVYGVRV

-2218 ASPTLPTFALELN
+2218 ASPTLPTFELELN
-2231 GVAVTGATYTF
+2231 GVTVTGATYTF
-2242 ATNGNPGDFF
+2242 ATDGNPGDFF

-2260 TLSSTYATSGVDF
+2260 TLSSTYATNGVDF
-2273 EAITD
+2273 DAITD

-2324 AENDPGANTGITF
+2324 AENDPGATTGITF

-2401 ITAHDGVRNSNSETV
+2401 ITANDGVRNSNTETV
-2416 TITVNDVN
+2416 TITVTDVN

-2535 LTVVVTDEDDTDPA
+2535 LTVVVTDEDDTDPE
-2549 FGTLDWGSVGTG
+2549 FGTLAWQEGTG

-2619 AAELSINPNRVL
+2619 EAELSINPNRVL

-2651 ATQTVTI
+2651 ATETVTI
-2658 NVNNIN
+2658 TVNNIN
-2664 EETPTFTNN
+2664 EETPTFTND

-2688 ETTDVSGGRVLVGRV
+2688 EDTDVSGGRVLVGRV
-2703 AISDDDGATNFLGD
+2703 AISDDDGATNFLDD
-2717 RTFAINGAGTKF
+2717 RTFAIAGAGAKF
-2729 EIERNTDTATNGGTL
+2729 EIERNADVGTNSGTL

-2757 EGVGADDAEYDA
+2757 EGVGADDEEYDA
-2769 VKITVTDGSL
+2769 VKITVTDGTL

-2867 ETLDY
+2867 ETLDHD
-2872 ETAADRAIT
+2872 AATNPDRAIT

-2917 TWQAGTGSGVTGE
+2917 TWQAGTGSGVAGE
-2930 EHIRTINEDQGASP
+2930 EHIRTIAENQGSAP
-2944 ILVIP
+2944 ILVMS

-3024 TINVGN
+3024 VINVGN
-3030 VNEHGPAFG
+3030 VNEHDPAFG

-3045 ETGFANGIVPENTAE
+3045 GTGFSNGIIPEDTAE

-3078 VTVLPD
+3078 VTVLPST
-3084 QGATQALADK
+3084 GATQDLADK
-3094 FEVVYNMMDD
+3094 FEVVYNMA
-3104 QYELKL
+3104 QTRYELKI
-3110 KTALDLEGA
+3110 KMGASFNLEGA
-3119 TPDPSSAFGLR
+3119 TPDPSTDFGLR
-3130 LRATDGTNS
+3130 LRATDGTTS
-3139 VDSPAD
+3139 VDSP
-3145 TGSLIVIS
+3145 TGSLIVIR

-3169 DWNTAAL
+3169 TWNVGAL
-3176 NIRGVDSNT
+3176 NIRGVDANT

-3217 SGALAYSIDN
+3217 SGTLTYGIDN

-3250 TALDYEA
+3250 TPLDYEA

-3291 VLNADEGRAVFAP
+3291 VLNADEGKAIFAP

-3352 SGLDTITNASDTY
+3352 TGLDTITNASDTY

-3378 IVNYTDGGGTEYL
+3378 IVNYIDGGGTEYL

-3399 LADVVASDF
+3399 LADVVASGF
-3408 NVTGGTSGMADQ
+3408 EVTGGTMGTAEQ
-3420 YDASAVDATGT
+3420 YDTSPVDATGT
-3431 LMFGTA
+3431 LTFGTESA
-3437 SGMMVNDA
+3437 MDVDST
-3445 GTYTIVT
+3445 GTYTIASQ
-3452 DGTYGTAEVVDG
+3452 GTYGTVSLVPVNSDMSMG
-3464 VWTYNVDNTNA
+3464 PIVTPGTWTYNVDNTDA
-3475 TIKALASGATQ
+3475 AVKALRASDTTPLT
-3486 KDTFTIGVPLT
+3486 DTFKIGVPLT

-3505 NVDVTVTITG
+3505 EVTVTVDISGVATGAEIHGTSSANTG
-3515 RTDSQVM
+3515 RS
-3522 GGDGAQVGRAIA
+3522 
-3534 DNSDPNYPG
+3534 PG
-3543 NPLDRAASTTFDVI
+3543 NPLDRATSTTFDVI
-3557 QGGNTKDEI
+3557 QGGNNNDEI
-3566 YSGSGGSL
+3566 WAGSGGSL
-3574 IFGGYG
+3574 VLAGYG
-3580 SDDIYLGSGADTV
+3580 KDKITLGDGADTV
-3593 VHRFSSREG
+3593 VHRFFSANDDDTTDSIPALWRLDDG
-3602 LGYINDGGA
+3602 DDTINDFEVGV
-3611 ITINNFQRNKDKL
+3611 DKL
-3624 VLVDAGTK
+3624 LLVDTDPVSPVNREMFVDEGISGQVGNTGGGRILIQPIYDATVTSLAELMFSGIRINIQGPSTVNGPGVAGA
-3632 MEPDPD
+3632 DPTMSQLRINFK
-3638 DPSQM
+3638 DPIAGM
-3643 IEVPNPITR
+3643 GN
-3652 ATFLDET
+3652 LG
-3659 KSGFAPATG
+3659 KLTG
-3668 LVQLKPIF
+3668 
-3676 KAVTGELQ
+3676 AGE
-3684 GIVIEIN
+3684 
-3691 GGSKDDGPDGVS
+3691 
-3703 AVRTGVQVTIL
+3703 
-3714 YDQEYEILNTDG
+3714 
-3726 TIADQTNA
+3726 
-3734 DTFLGTDIP
+3734 P
-3743 GAHATFGVYDVTETR
+3743 GAPGAFGY
-3758 LTDYVIL
+3758 LTGQTLTKFSYV
-3765 PNYFG
+3765 PNYFDIDSG
-3770 DTDEFFDVIALDD
+3770 SEDHFDVISLAELGITIEDFA
-3783 LDIDI
+3783 
-3788 L
+3788 

>member
-61 GGESVSVLASPVHN
+61 GGGSVSVNASPVRD

-80 DINGDGVVDEEDVRI
+80 DIDGDGDVDENDVRI
-95 QNEQHPGGFI
+95 QNEQYPGGF
-105 TNRDGLATGI
+105 TTDADGRATGI
-115 PLELHGRPYIADL
+115 PLELLGRPYIADL
-128 NGARDAITGQ
+128 NGAVDDATEHP
-138 ILEGQYPSLQD
+138 LEGQYHSLQD
-149 EDGNHLVASP
+149 EDGNHLIASP
-159 ITALIAEAMADQN
+159 ITALIAEAMADTN
-172 QPGTVQD
+172 QPNTVSG
-179 VIAAFTPSGVD
+179 VVAAFTPSGVD
-190 ATELLEEIRTPIS
+190 ATELLEELRSRDS
-203 YFLGGSQ
+203 YLPGTESSE

-215 SKYLADNQA
+215 SKYLADNKA
-224 REIVGRG
+224 REVVGRE
-231 DTIAEQIAEAQ
+231 DTIAEQIAESQ

-247 VESGLD
+247 VEAGLAS
-253 PASTDAI
+253 ASTDAI
-260 VVLNEDTDGAAGVQV
+260 VVLNEDDDSTASGVQV
-275 QMDIGEHDSYV
+275 NIEIGEHDSYV

-292 AQDGRQLTYT
+292 AQDGSALTYT
-302 LVNTDGT
+302 LTNQDGT
-309 EYDTDADGA
+309 ATDA
-318 YTINAR
+318 YTIDDR
-324 GGISVTDGTVTPT
+324 GGIRVADDSETPT
-337 NADMTTFNVVISDGN
+337 NMGGTFNVVISDGN

-377 EVGDIDENILG
+377 EVGDIEENVIG
-388 SDADPLIAGIEVD
+388 ASSVDPLITGIEAVD
-401 DATVNMPDYFTIR
+401 LNNPATNPADTDFTIR
-414 DNALGIFADKFEMME
+414 DNALGIFANKFEVMQ
-429 DSINGGWNIK
+429 DPTDPTAWDIR
-439 LKDTEYL
+439 LKTGAWL
-446 DYEAIPGGEFE
+446 DYEAIPGGEIE

-462 RNDATADMGEHSN
+462 ANADGEHSN
-475 ILTVTIT
+475 ILTITVT

-492 SGDTRADLREDDT
+492 SGTLRADLREDDT

-519 IANQVDANGV
+519 IANQDLGGSIQPVVLSSTLLSTG
-529 RAQVMLNSDPAQS
+529 MPAPAS
-542 GVQTLPL
+542 GTTVETLTL
-549 THGTFTYNHETNTW
+549 DHGTFTYNHADNAW
-563 TYTVDNTAAA
+563 TYTVDNSAAA
-573 IQALLD
+573 IQALVF
-579 GQATTDIVTLTID
+579 GQATTEIVTLTIAD
-592 GGNGITHTQSI
+592 PTDPDITYTQSI

-610 NEDVHFVDAN
+610 NEDVRFEDAN
-620 DARTAAASVGVER
+620 DVRTSIANVPDAMNIEIGDETALN
-633 GNPVLAGVDIFDG
+633 GNFALGNVLTDLDV
-646 LTLNNAN
+646 TLEGQ
-653 LADIQVDFAET
+653 LDRAET
-664 GGDYNLFT
+664 TTVAFADSVSEELRALFDLT
-672 ITDDG
+672 PSG
-677 LLTFTGTNADVAGFG
+677 VLTFTGTSAQALAQTVGT
-692 SSIPLNLEITA
+692 IPLNLLVSTESTA
-703 PTLTTATLRF
+703 DDIP
-713 ALTVNVINEVDDGRA
+713 LTVRVNIVN
-728 EYEVTGDV
+728 DV
-736 DVGQTLTVS
+736 DNDGTGSAIYEIDGDTSAEGNLLTAQIAPGGADVDG
-745 RVQGSDD
+745 VMAGSERY
-752 PDGIVGAVSFQ
+752 Q
-763 WFRGD
+763 WYRGD
-768 QGTPAFTLL
+768 DATNGVLV
-777 GTGDTY
+777 GSGSTY
-783 IVTQTDIDSSESI
+783 TVQTDDVDETITLI
-796 GVFVRYTDGSGVT
+796 VNYTDGSGAQERSEA
-809 YTHTDGDPATTI
+809 ATTPVRI
-821 AAFASPVSFTSPA
+821 TRPTAAELEFAENDGTASLTLSATSSDDTNPSVA
-834 IADRTIN
+834 ISTFMFVYTDQQGAEQEASDYQGFSIN
-841 LDEDTTGSTVHFA
+841 NQGV
-854 VRAESEDDAG
+854 
-864 APVGIANYMLLDAN
+864 
-878 NAPTTT
+878 
-884 YRGFTIDTTSGD
+884 
-896 ITLTGSLDYED
+896 ITLTGGTALDYE
-907 TTADG
+907 TASSYDL
-912 TRIILRVRATDMN
+912 RIRATDAN
-925 SPAETATLTLTVNV
+925 NEVGHLSITITV
-939 GDVNDNAPVFDP
+939 GDVNDNDPVFDP
-951 NQVTMVAIDET
+951 NQVTTVAIDET

-999 FDVDSSSGV
+999 FDVDPSSGV

-1033 DGLDASGTDDPTFTP
+1033 DGLDASGTDDPTFTA
-1048 DTTTTITINI
+1048 DATTTITINI
-1058 SDVNDESPSV
+1058 SDVNDESPTV
-1068 PNPVATGSARITS
+1068 PNPVATGSARIT
-1081 AVDNP
+1081 AAADNP

-1104 ADASTLDV
+1104 ADATSLDV
-1112 RVTTGDPRFE
+1112 SLTSGDPRFE

-1139 QEIAL
+1139 QAIAPG
-1144 SELNNQLSF
+1144 ELNNQLSF

-1165 SVTGS
+1165 SPTGS

-1191 LDENNVANL
+1191 LDENNAANL

-1208 SEDTDGND
+1208 SEDDAGNT
-1216 VYIQSFTLVND
+1216 VHIASFTLVDD

-1240 TASAEASITIA
+1240 TATAEASITIA
-1251 SANALDFETTESYT
+1251 SANALDFETTESYS
-1265 LRVVATDTEGED
+1265 LQVIATDTAGQD

-1301 DSNGQSVTDL
+1301 DSTGASVTDL
-1311 AIGTIL
+1311 AVDVVL

-1323 ADPDIIDTNSIRYQW
+1323 ADPDIIDTSSIRYQW
-1338 FIGTNDPA
+1338 FVGSNDPA

-1392 SVSFDANFAR
+1392 SVSFDSGFAR

-1433 ATSVTPGSPTITYD
+1433 ASTVTPGSPTITYD

-1455 NYFAIGANGAITWAR
+1455 NYFAIRANGAITWAR

-1499 STNAGTGDTARVS
+1499 TGQTGTGDTARVS

-1552 TYEWYSIN
+1552 TYEWYSID
-1560 PANNA
+1560 PADNNA

-1572 QSITLPEA
+1572 QSITLPGA
-1580 PNFDDSLTYHVDIV
+1580 ADFDDSLTYHVDIV

-1611 VQFNIQKT
+1611 VVFEFQDTTGN
-1619 LTDNTAFPD
+1619 AFPD

-1648 RTATYTFVGGDTITT
+1648 RTATYTFVGGDTSTT

-1774 ADGSNNDV
+1774 ADGSNNAV

-1792 VFGIREVTGTNN
+1792 VFGIQAVDGTNN

-1822 SYTIEITATDS
+1822 SYTIEITAS
-1833 DPDTTTRKSSGAEA
+1833 DGAEPAMTTTEA

-1853 DVNDNDPVLSATP
+1853 DVNDSTPSGTTGGTQTFTETRTAVASDTETGFHVTLSDPDTGVNVNDHGITVIGTHASRFKFVEDGTTANQWNLVLISGQEVDREAGYVLNDILTVEYQITDGTRFTSPTNTVGITITDINDNKPVIPDQVFISTYAS
-1866 VWEGTL
+1866 
-1872 DFGVPENTGTNVHLF
+1872 GVPESAGSGALF
-1887 TVSATD
+1887 ANDGV
-1893 ADENPSL
+1893 NPGVLLVNDDDLNQSF
-1900 TYEIVSIDG
+1900 TYRIVSIDG
-1909 VALASIANPIFGID
+1909 VAHGDITNPIFAI
-1923 ASDGRVGLAGQLDRE
+1923 Q
-1938 TKASHEIVIRAV
+1938 
-1950 DEGGRASNEETFT
+1950 
-1963 VTVGDVNDN
+1963 
-1972 KPVLGEPVWASDYG
+1972 
-1986 DNGVPEDA
+1986 
-1994 YTGAPLQIFT
+1994 
-2004 ATATDRDA
+2004 
-2012 NNGFSYEIVSVDGV
+2012 
-2026 TYDSSTSIFSIHAA
+2026 STS
-2040 SGRVGI
+2040 GRFGLI
-2046 TSALDYE
+2046 GKLDYE
-2053 TAPEIM
+2053 TAQSHSVVFEV
-2059 DDTNTVIGRGHEIVI
+2059 T
-2074 VAIDNS
+2074 DN
-2080 GTGMRSEPGTITVL
+2080 GGMVSEHKAVVITVL
-2094 VANRDDGP
+2094 NEDDGP

-2111 ANKDI
+2111 ANDKI

-2140 TDDGV
+2140 TDNGV
-2145 TQTDITNENGRRF
+2145 TQVDITNENGRRF
-2158 DTSGRSD
+2158 DTSGRTD
-2165 PAGTVIGVRV
+2165 PTGTVIGVRV

-2182 TRYTKDGAGDDEV
+2182 TEYSQANGN

-2218 ASPTLPTFALELN
+2218 ASPTLPTFELELN
-2231 GVAVTGATYTF
+2231 GVTVTGATYTF
-2242 ATNGNPGDFF
+2242 ATDGNPGDFF

-2352 AATTSNTNNDAIAA
+2352 AATTSNANNDAIAA

-2401 ITAHDGVRNSNSETV
+2401 ITAHDGVRNSNTETV
-2416 TITVNDVN
+2416 TVTVTDVN

-2432 GAEHTETISE
+2432 GAEHTETIQE

-2502 YETAPLLPGGTTNR
+2502 YETALLLPGGTTNR

-2535 LTVVVTDEDDTDPA
+2535 LTVVVDDEDDVALDFGAFTWETASTATTTVPAEADTKRTVNEDVTGLLATIALTDPDTPEA
-2549 FGTLDWGSVGTG
+2549 DWQLSIQSGNGQGTG
-2561 TAGATT
+2561 GNDVFTFTRNGRNGELRIADGMDFDGLAGSY
-2567 RTIDENTTG
+2567 D
-2576 TLLTIPISDVD
+2576 
-2587 TAGGTLA
+2587 
-2594 VRIVSGNSVE
+2594 
-2604 GGEDLFVFAKNTANT
+2604 
-2619 AAELSINPNRVL
+2619 
-2631 NYEDGTT
+2631 
-2638 HTLVLEVSDGTRT
+2638 LVLQVSDGTNT
-2651 ATQTVTI
+2651 PANTHSITI
-2658 NVNNIN
+2658 NVVNIN
-2664 EETPTFTNN
+2664 DETPTFTND
-2673 PIVTWET
+2673 PIVTWVA
-2680 GFELGIIP
+2680 GFERGIIP
-2688 ETTDVSGGRVLVGRV
+2688 ETTVVPDGGRVLVGRV
-2703 AISDDDGATNFLGD
+2703 AISDDDGATNFLDD
-2717 RTFAINGAGTKF
+2717 RVITIAGAGTKF
-2729 EIERNTDTATNGGTL
+2729 EIERNADVGTNGGTL

-2824 FTISDA
+2824 FTITDA

-2867 ETLDY
+2867 ETLDHD
-2872 ETAADRAIT
+2872 AATNPDRSIT

-2917 TWQAGTGSGVTGE
+2917 TWQAGTGSGVAGE
-2930 EHIRTINEDQGASP
+2930 EHIRTIAENQGSAP
-2944 ILVIP
+2944 ILVMS

-3024 TINVGN
+3024 VINVGN
-3030 VNEHGPAFG
+3030 VNEHDPAFG

-3045 ETGFANGIVPENTAE
+3045 GTGFSNGIIPEDTAE

-3078 VTVLPD
+3078 VTVLPST
-3084 QGATQALADK
+3084 GATQDLADK
-3094 FEVVYNMMDD
+3094 FEVVYNMA
-3104 QYELKL
+3104 QTRYELKI
-3110 KTALDLEGA
+3110 KMGASFNLEGA
-3119 TPDPSSAFGLR
+3119 TPDPSTDFGLR
-3130 LRATDGTNS
+3130 LRATDGTTS
-3139 VDSPAD
+3139 VDSPA
-3145 TGSLIVIS
+3145 GSLIVIR

-3169 DWNTAAL
+3169 TWNVGAL
-3176 NIRGVDSNT
+3176 NIRGVDANT

-3278 MGVNPVSHEVTIR
+3278 MGVNPVSHKVTIR
-3291 VLNADEGRAVFAP
+3291 VLNADEGKAEFAA
-3304 LTSDGDVTAPAVG
+3304 LTSSGDVTAPAVG
-3317 DELTFTPT
+3317 DELTFNPT

-3352 SGLDTITNASDTY
+3352 TGLDTITNASDTY

-3378 IVNYTDGGGTEYL
+3378 IVNYIDGGGTEYL
-3391 GTAGVRVK
+3391 GTAGVEVK
-3399 LADVVASDF
+3399 LADVVVSDF
-3408 NVTGGTSGMADQ
+3408 TADAASLRGEVHQYDLAEASGTFTYDDMASTETKAKITAADTVTYAIKAGGESVHGTAAIDSSGAWTFDVNNAHADVLALNAGDADTTNDSLDTKFTVQVSVTTGGVTETFDQ
-3420 YDASAVDATGT
+3420 
-3431 LMFGTA
+3431 
-3437 SGMMVNDA
+3437 
-3445 GTYTIVT
+3445 
-3452 DGTYGTAEVVDG
+3452 
-3464 VWTYNVDNTNA
+3464 
-3475 TIKALASGATQ
+3475 
-3486 KDTFTIGVPLT
+3486 
-3497 AAAGGGVQ
+3497 
-3505 NVDVTVTITG
+3505 DVTVTINAATKISGTDAGDTINRSAATG
-3515 RTDSQVM
+3515 
-3522 GGDGAQVGRAIA
+3522 
-3534 DNSDPNYPG
+3534 YE
-3543 NPLDRAASTTFDVI
+3543 FI
-3557 QGGNTKDEI
+3557 QGGDLNDIITVGDH
-3566 YSGSGGSL
+3566 GSVVV
-3574 IFGGYG
+3574 GGYG
-3580 SDDIYLGSGADTV
+3580 KDQIMLGDGVDTV
-3593 VHRFSSREG
+3593 VHRFASLSTGGWRQD
-3602 LGYINDGGA
+3602 DGA
-3611 ITINNFQRNKDKL
+3611 TIVRNFERGVDKL
-3624 VLVDAGTK
+3624 FLVDVDSASPVTL
-3632 MEPDPD
+3632 
-3638 DPSQM
+3638 
-3643 IEVPNPITR
+3643 
-3652 ATFLDET
+3652 ATFLDAT
-3659 KSGFAPATG
+3659 KSGAATSAIEG
-3668 LVQLKPIF
+3668 QMLITLQIENNTELV
-3676 KAVTGELQ
+3676 
-3684 GIVIEIN
+3684 GITFEIT
-3691 GGSKDDGPDGVS
+3691 SSVRLDGPGGDSTDPAG
-3703 AVRTGVQVTIL
+3703 TEMTI
-3714 YDQEYEILNTDG
+3714 YFSEMID
-3726 TIADQTNA
+3726 
-3734 DTFLGTDIP
+3734 
-3743 GAHATFGVYDVTETR
+3743 
-3758 LTDYVIL
+3758 LT
-3765 PNYFG
+3765 
-3770 DTDEFFDVIALDD
+3770 DTDELAKFLGVGEADAGGAQGGYYDNAGGFTDFRTVPTFFSDTARQEVADTGSSDTFDVIALAD
-3783 LDIDI
+3783 LDFTI